1 MRPVAFTFSGSVAV
15 PMDRV
20 FALISDPTRMAEWLP
35 GCRSVTPTP
44 APQRKGKGDRHRIQ
58 YDRDGQRSEAE
69 IEIIDY
75 KPPDTYGWVEISGRA
90 QEKTLFA
97 LAFQGGATKVTMR
110 DVWVPANWRAWLLGQ
125 LLRRRSAARTF
136 NRLLQNLRKI
146 LTR

>member
-20 FALISDPTRMAEWLP
+20 FALISDPTRMPEWLP
-35 GCRSVTPTP
+35 GCRSVIPTP
-44 APQRKGKGDRHRIQ
+44 ASQRKGKGDRHRIE

-110 DVWVPANWRAWLLGQ
+110 DIWVPANWRAWLLGQ
-125 LLRRRSAARTF
+125 ILRRRSAARTF
-136 NRLLQNLRKI
+136 NRLLQNLRMI